1 MTTNEET
8 GPALGAST
16 DSIRSVER
24 AAAVIQVLSSAG
36 RSGGRLVDIAAE
48 TKLSKTTVHR
58 LLGTLSKIGWVEQDD
73 ESGAFFLGMPMVG
86 FGVAASDRHGLLD
99 LAEPHLLR
107 LAELTGDTVYLSV
120 RAGGRAL
127 CIDQAVGSFPIRTL
141 NPRVG
146 DRLRLGTCAGSLALL
161 AWLNDDDIEHIVR
174 DDAENHS
181 GGSLSLES
189 TVLRQMIDET
199 RTTGYA
205 YFPGLLIPDSAGLG
219 VPVRGADGQPVA
231 SLSVAAI
238 EPRMT
243 EPRRSQIV
251 EWLQQESD
259 SFSKELLE
267 LDPLFSN
274 SSIRRLSLNS

>member
-1 MTTNEET
+1 MTTNEVP
-8 GPALGAST
+8 GPSLAAST

-24 AAAVIQVLSSAG
+24 AAAVIQALSASG
-36 RSGGRLVDIAAE
+36 RSGSRLVDIAAE

-58 LLGTLSKIGWVEQDD
+58 LLGTLSKIGWVEQED
-73 ESGAFFLGMPMVG
+73 ESGTFFLGLPMVG

-99 LAEPHLLR
+99 VAEPHLLR

-120 RAGGRAL
+120 RAGSRAL
-127 CIDQAVGSFPIRTL
+127 CVDQAVGSFPIRTL

-161 AWLNDDDIEHIVR
+161 AWLNDDEIEHIIR
-174 DDAENHS
+174 DDAENVG
-181 GGSLSLES
+181 GGSLGLES
-189 TVLRQMIDET
+189 TVLRQMIDEA
-199 RTTGYA
+199 RTNGYA

-219 VPVRGADGQPVA
+219 VPVRGADGHPVA

-251 EWLQQESD
+251 EWLQQEASA
-259 SFSKELLE
+259 FSEALIE
-267 LDPLFSN
+267 LDPGFSN
-274 SSIRRLSLNS
+274 SSMRRLSVNK

>member
-1 MTTNEET
+1 MTTPEEQ
-8 GPALGAST
+8 GPALAAAT

-24 AAAVIQVLSSAG
+24 AAAVIQAISAAG
-36 RSGGRLVDIAAE
+36 RSGSRLVDIAAE

-58 LLGTLSKIGWVEQDD
+58 LLATLSKIGWVEQDD
-73 ESGAFFLGMPMVG
+73 DSGTFFLGLPLVG
-86 FGVAASDRHGLLD
+86 YGSAAADRHGLLD
-99 LAEPHLLR
+99 VAEPHLLR
-107 LAELTGDTVYLSV
+107 LAELTGDTIYLSV
-120 RAGGRAL
+120 RAGNKAL

-161 AWLNDDDIEHIVR
+161 AWLSDDDVERIIRE
-174 DDAENHS
+174 DADHPAGNL
-181 GGSLSLES
+181 GLES
-189 TVLRQMIDET
+189 TVVRQMVDEA
-199 RTTGYA
+199 RANGYA

-219 VPVRGADGQPVA
+219 VPVLGADGDPVA

-251 EWLQQESD
+251 EWLQQEATAFSD
-259 SFSKELLE
+259 ALTE
-267 LDPLFSN
+267 LDPRFSN
-274 SSIRRLSLNS
+274 SSMRRLSVNN